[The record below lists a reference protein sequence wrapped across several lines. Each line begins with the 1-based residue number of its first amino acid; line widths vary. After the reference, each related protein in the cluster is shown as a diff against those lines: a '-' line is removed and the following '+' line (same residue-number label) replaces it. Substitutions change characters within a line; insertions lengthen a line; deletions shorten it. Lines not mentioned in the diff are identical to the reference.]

1 MDNKITQVTLRV
13 INELYHNGDPDK
25 AALANLRRTLSIT
38 DKDAEKIWPLIF
50 QAVGKNNQHLLS
62 TSNIP
67 SRFEIA
73 IYTALHCYAMF
84 QQGSDA
90 FVFGRI
96 PYKKEDQLNENE
108 QVEEKGVS
116 LFTALKQIKDNDD
129 KIKTA
134 LDRRVTALL
143 ATTNAASA
151 INSINHLVNILKEKN
166 LVKKVDFAQL
176 AADLY
181 SFQYSSQQ
189 ARAVALKWGRDYYWN
204 VYKLETTDK
213 D

>member
-1 MDNKITQVTLRV
+1 
-13 INELYHNGDPDK
+13 
-25 AALANLRRTLSIT
+25 
-38 DKDAEKIWPLIF
+38 
-50 QAVGKNNQHLLS
+50 
-62 TSNIP
+62 
-67 SRFEIA
+67 
-73 IYTALHCYAMF
+73 YAMF

-151 INSINHLVNILKEKN
+151 INSINHLVNILKGKN

-176 AADLY
+176 
-181 SFQYSSQQ
+181 
-189 ARAVALKWGRDYYWN
+189 
-204 VYKLETTDK
+204 
-213 D
+213 